1 MIDLTS
7 EQRFSNWKLLFP
19 EADQELLV
27 EFSPETH
34 DKATDF
40 NNMGRWYFVGT
51 LETGDR
57 INQCSAWAMYFS
69 RTNTNPSSGS
79 TFH

>member
-1 MIDLTS
+1 
-7 EQRFSNWKLLFP
+7 
-19 EADQELLV
+19 
-27 EFSPETH
+27 
-34 DKATDF
+34 
-40 NNMGRWYFVGT
+40 MGRWYFVGT